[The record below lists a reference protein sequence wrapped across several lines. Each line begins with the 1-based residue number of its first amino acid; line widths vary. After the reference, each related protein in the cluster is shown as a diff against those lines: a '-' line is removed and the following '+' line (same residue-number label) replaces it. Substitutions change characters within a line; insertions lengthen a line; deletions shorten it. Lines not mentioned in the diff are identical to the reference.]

1 MDGRTHDSEG
11 EGRVNRN
18 IYQLVFSG
26 IAIGNFLFI
35 TACTTSPS
43 NGGDLAEVTPVATAA
58 SVTTRN
64 PQGAPTPDVVPANL
78 SLVLASRY
86 GHEEVVRTLLD
97 SGVDVN
103 LRDDLGRTALI
114 ATAGEPHETLLT
126 ELLERGAD
134 VNAHDDRGNS
144 ALMTA
149 AGRGELANVR
159 SLLRAG
165 ADLEARNN
173 DGETALISAI
183 KFGQADVVELLLDR
197 GADANIYDQDQLIAG
212 NQMTP
217 LMVAADYG
225 ANGPDSVRIAHALL
239 AHGATLNLRRGN
251 GDTALTIA
259 ERKGYRALAAE
270 LQRQGARDESP
281 YIGLS
286 NEDALLKAV
295 KLRDEPKAIELLTSG
310 ADPNYRDDKT
320 GITPLVSAAYF
331 GQAKIA
337 RLLIDKGADVNDVPW
352 GLRDERID
360 ASGAPMKDRDLMRTA
375 ARGDAPLMTAI
386 REGHTEI
393 VKLLLQHDALVDIPN
408 RNLETPGILA
418 ARKGNAEIMAELL
431 SHGLN
436 PDITEIPQ
444 FVDYFAKKKVKKE
457 RIRPLLVEA
466 AVNGHNDTVRILLQG
481 RADANVRDERGRT
494 ALYWAA
500 EDGHFRT
507 VQTLLNFHADPN
519 LADYTGS
526 TPLMPAAKSG
536 YVKIVRT
543 LLDHGAHVNVIDG
556 TDQDKVETGERAGM
570 TPLIYAARGGHAE
583 IVRLL
588 LARGAD
594 RRLRTTDG
602 DTAVDVA
609 RRNGHD
615 DIVSLLGHA
624 SN

>member
-1 MDGRTHDSEG
+1 MNCNAHWR
-11 EGRVNRN
+11 
-18 IYQLVFSG
+18 LFSG
-26 IAIGNFLFI
+26 IVFGILLILA
-35 TACTTSPS
+35 TACTTNPDINDRLSDAAPI
-43 NGGDLAEVTPVATAA
+43 ETAA
-58 SVTTRN
+58 PTVVRSN
-64 PQGAPTPDVVPANL
+64 PQDFPAPDVVPANL

-114 ATAGEPHETLLT
+114 ATAGESHEALLN
-126 ELLERGAD
+126 ELLARGAD
-134 VNAHDDRGNS
+134 VNARDNQQNT
-144 ALMTA
+144 ALMFA

-165 ADLEARNN
+165 ADIEARN
-173 DGETALISAI
+173 DDDETALISAV
-183 KFGQADVVELLLDR
+183 KFGQVDVVELLLDR
-197 GADANIYDQDQLIAG
+197 GADANVYNQDQLIAG
-212 NQMTP
+212 NRMTP
-217 LMVAADYG
+217 LMVSAEYAV
-225 ANGPDSVRIAHALL
+225 NGPDSVRIAHALL
-239 AHGATLNLRRGN
+239 SHGATLNLRRAN

-259 ERKGYRALAAE
+259 ERKGHRALASE
-270 LQRQGARDESP
+270 LQRRGARDESP

-295 KLRDEPKAIELLTSG
+295 KLRDEAKAIELLTAG

-320 GITPLVSAAYF
+320 GITPLLSAAYF
-331 GQAKIA
+331 GQGKIA
-337 RLLIDKGADVNDVPW
+337 QLLIDKGADVNDVPW
-352 GLRDERID
+352 GLREERID

-386 REGHTEI
+386 REGRTETAE
-393 VKLLLQHDALVDIPN
+393 LLLEHGALVDIPN

-418 ARKGNAEIMAELL
+418 ARKGNATIMAALL
-431 SHGLN
+431 SHGLD
-436 PDITEIPQ
+436 PDITKIPQ
-444 FVDYFAKKKVKKE
+444 FVDYFTEKKTRTQ
-457 RIRPLLVEA
+457 RIRPLVVEA
-466 AVNGHNDTVRILLQG
+466 AVNGHTDTVHTLLQG
-481 RADANVRDERGRT
+481 HADANIRDERGRT

-500 EDGHFRT
+500 EDGHVRT
-507 VQTLLNFHADPN
+507 VEVLLDFNADPN

-536 YVKIVRT
+536 YVKIVRI
-543 LLDHGAHVNVIDG
+543 LLDHDAHVNVIDDA
-556 TDQDKVETGERAGM
+556 DQDNVAIGERAGM

-594 RRLRTTDG
+594 RRFRTADG

-624 SN
+624 SAE

>member
-1 MDGRTHDSEG
+1 
-11 EGRVNRN
+11 VNCNAHRR
-18 IYQLVFSG
+18 LFSG
-26 IAIGNFLFI
+26 IVFGIPLI
-35 TACTTSPS
+35 LTTACTTNPGNNDRLSASAPI
-43 NGGDLAEVTPVATAA
+43 ETAA
-58 SVTTRN
+58 PTVATRN
-64 PQGAPTPDVVPANL
+64 PQDFPAPDVVPANL

-86 GHEEVVRTLLD
+86 GHEEAVRTLLD

-114 ATAGEPHETLLT
+114 ATAGEPHEALLN
-126 ELLERGAD
+126 ELLARGAN
-134 VNAHDDRGNS
+134 VNAQDNQRNT
-144 ALMTA
+144 ALMFA

-159 SLLRAG
+159 SLLRAR
-165 ADLEARNN
+165 ADIGARN
-173 DGETALISAI
+173 DDDETALISAI
-183 KFGQADVVELLLDR
+183 KFGQVDVVELLLDQ
-197 GADANIYDQDQLIAG
+197 GADANMYNQDQLIAA
-212 NQMTP
+212 NRMTP
-217 LMVAADYG
+217 LMVSAEYG
-225 ANGPDSVRIAHALL
+225 VNGPDSVRIAHALL

-259 ERKGYRALAAE
+259 VRKGNHALASE
-270 LQRQGARDESP
+270 LQRRGARDESP

-295 KLRDEPKAIELLTSG
+295 KLSDEAKAIELLTTG

-320 GITPLVSAAYF
+320 GITPLISAAYF
-331 GQAKIA
+331 GRDKIA
-337 RLLIDKGADVNDVPW
+337 QLLIDKGADVNDVPW
-352 GLRDERID
+352 GLREERID

-386 REGHTEI
+386 REGETGI
-393 VKLLLQHDALVDIPN
+393 AILLLDHGALVDIPN

-418 ARKGNAEIMAELL
+418 ARKGDATIMAALL
-431 SHGLN
+431 SHGLD

-444 FVDYFAKKKVKKE
+444 FVDYFAKKKIRTQ
-457 RIRPLLVEA
+457 RIRPLIVEA
-466 AVNGHNDTVRILLQG
+466 AVNGHTDTVHTLLQG
-481 RADANVRDERGRT
+481 HADANLRDERGRT

-500 EDGHFRT
+500 EDGHVRT
-507 VQTLLNFHADPN
+507 VEALLDFNADPN

-536 YVKIVRT
+536 YVRIVRM
-543 LLDHGAHVNVIDG
+543 LLDHGARVNVIDG
-556 TDQDKVETGERAGM
+556 ADQDKVAVGERAGT

-594 RRLRTTDG
+594 RRLRTADG

-624 SN
+624 SAE